1 MYASIRKYLLRDLL
15 RETQFRIVKKYFISL
30 SKLIFDNLHFIT
42 LNELIPNTNLI
53 PKLIYFF

>member
-15 RETQFRIVKKYFISL
+15 REMQFRIVKKYFISL

-42 LNELIPNTNLI
+42 LNELIS
-53 PKLIYFF
+53 KLIYFF